1 MIQRVQRL
9 LNARPAVRHISEL
22 MLGTLAGQAI
32 LILAAPLLT
41 RLYTPSDYG
50 VLATYSALVVTLSVV
65 VTLRYELALL
75 LPGDPAEA
83 EQLASVSVIVV
94 AVLSLLTGALLW
106 GIAYG
111 LNLGI
116 LQSVKPYLGLLTLGI
131 ALYGASQIL
140 SFRRTRRQQFR
151 VQAHSRWLFA
161 LAYVLTQLTGGLF
174 KLGALGLVLGQVVG
188 QLVALLTVGW
198 RWRPDLGAWRS
209 AWLLL
214 KRYWQFPAYSV
225 PAALLNTLSH
235 QLPLLLAASLY
246 SLKEAGWLALGLR
259 LIGTPVDL
267 AGTSIGQ
274 VYLGRAAEYSRCSPE
289 ELRTLVWRILRAL
302 FTIGIAP
309 TLLLMVFAPPLFAL
323 VFGAEWR
330 TTGEYLQILA
340 PLLLVR
346 LMAAPIAQTLT
357 ITRSLP
363 AQFGWEF
370 MRVLL
375 VFASFWVSAQMS
387 QPFRVALIGYAVVSM
402 LSLGLLI
409 GLILWSAP
417 RPFNANREESLHHE
431 PSHPG

>member
-22 MLGTLAGQAI
+22 MLGTLVGQAI

-50 VLATYSALVVTLSVV
+50 VLATYSALVVILSVV

-75 LPGDPAEA
+75 LPRDPEEA
-83 EQLASVSVIVV
+83 EQLSSVSVMMV
-94 AVLSLLTGALLW
+94 AALSLLTGALLW
-106 GIAYG
+106 GLAYG

-116 LQSVKPYLGLLTLGI
+116 LQSVKPYLGLLIPGI

-140 SFRRTRRQQFR
+140 SFRRIRLQQFR
-151 VQAHSRWLFA
+151 VQAHSRWLLA
-161 LAYVLTQLTGGLF
+161 LAYVLTQLTGGLL
-174 KLGALGLVLGQVVG
+174 KLGALGLMLGQVMG
-188 QLVALLTVGW
+188 QLVALLALGW
-198 RWRPDLGAWRS
+198 RWRPDMGAWRS

-214 KRYWQFPAYSV
+214 KRYWQFPVYSV
-225 PAALLNTLSH
+225 PAALLNTLSQ

-267 AGTSIGQ
+267 AGASIGQ
-274 VYLGRAAEYSRCSPE
+274 VYLGRASEYAHRSPA
-289 ELRTLVWRILRAL
+289 ELRRLVWRTLRAL
-302 FTIGIAP
+302 FAIGILP
-309 TLLLMVFAPPLFAL
+309 TLLLMAFAPPLFAL
-323 VFGAEWR
+323 VFGSEWR

-340 PLLLVR
+340 PLLLMR

-370 MRVLL
+370 MRALL
-375 VFASFWVSAQMS
+375 VFASFWLPAQMS
-387 QPFRVALIGYAVVSM
+387 QPLRVALVGYTVVYL

-409 GLILWSAP
+409 GLILWSVP
-417 RPFNANREESLHHE
+417 RAFNVNRAGLLHHE
-431 PSHPG
+431 PRHLG